1 MTTELIPSDINE
13 LTSYSSLVAKTNAE
27 KSLLYN
33 AVNSPDYKISD
44 FIGKKIEIADVVI
57 EKVDTVA
64 KNSGEI
70 VQSPRVVLIDKNK
83 KSYSCVSFG
92 IFNAVKK
99 LAIIFGNPS
108 WADAPICVEVQ
119 NITTQN
125 GRKVMTLKAL

>member
-13 LTSYSSLVAKTNAE
+13 LTSYSSIVAKTREE
-27 KSLLYN
+27 KALLYN
-33 AVNSPDYKISD
+33 AVNSPDYTISD

-57 EKVDTVA
+57 EKVDTIA
-64 KNSGEI
+64 KDTGEV

-99 LAIIFGNPS
+99 LTIIFGNPS
-108 WADAPICVEVQ
+108 WADDPICVEVQ